1 MIFDPLPHQFDIFL
15 CSMDPRFGV
24 TKLDALNYCYYYQNA
39 QSVVGTL
46 KLLRVDLQCYRL
58 LQAME
63 TRCNLRT
70 WNWQRILGSKIRP
83 EDVMTFSDAKKE
95 WANVRAIHNATLI
108 FHRRKR
114 KLDALLKRH
123 MRRWYKRVVL
133 PRKKIGQI
141 VAHKDGKED
150 RIFDVYYDEKKH
162 PFWVAAF
169 SNLFG
174 GKDEEGRVIM
184 NVNEIGTS
192 QDAIGAFCD
201 FMRNGNSKVINNV
214 FYDAAREGCGSEM
227 LDQMVIIGRLWDN
240 PEFADKAD
248 SMLSD
253 YINDTLNR
261 EKINKDKRLTLFV
274 EKDFLMAKAAWEGI
288 FDTSKKRLKLAS
300 QLEMPDR
307 RHNAFRKC
315 ETVEQLIAYLGMI
328 RGRKKNLTSSSS
340 F

>member
-1 MIFDPLPHQFDIFL
+1 
-15 CSMDPRFGV
+15 
-24 TKLDALNYCYYYQNA
+24 
-39 QSVVGTL
+39 
-46 KLLRVDLQCYRL
+46 
-58 LQAME
+58 
-63 TRCNLRT
+63 
-70 WNWQRILGSKIRP
+70 
-83 EDVMTFSDAKKE
+83 MTFSDAKKE
-95 WANVRAIHNATLI
+95 WANVHAIYNATLI

-133 PRKKIGQI
+133 PRKKVGQI
-141 VAHKDGKED
+141 VARKDGKED
-150 RIFDVYYDEKKH
+150 RVYDVYYDEKKH

-192 QDAIGAFCD
+192 QEAIGAFCD

-214 FYDAAREGCGSEM
+214 FYDAAKEGRGSEM

-240 PEFADKAD
+240 PDFAEKAD

-253 YINDTLNR
+253 YINETLNR

-288 FDTSKKRLKLAS
+288 FDTSQKRLQLAS
-300 QLEMPDR
+300 QLGMPDR

-315 ETVEQLIAYLGMI
+315 ETIDQLIAYLDMI
-328 RGRKKNLTSSSS
+328 RGRKKNLTTSSS